1 MIGTIINILQQDNFY
16 GISEEIEI
24 AKGKNK
30 IPKSYKEALNQT
42 TRIIK
47 WQLKKQ

>member
-1 MIGTIINILQQDNFY
+1 MIGTILKILKQDDFY

-30 IPKSYKEALNQT
+30 IPKSYPEIINQAK
-42 TRIIK
+42 RKLK
-47 WQLKKQ
+47 WQLKRP